1 MSKKVYLLW
10 FGQTISWTGSA
21 MSFFAIG
28 VWIYETTG
36 KASALSTILFIVAI
50 VGVVT
55 GPFGGVLADRFPR
68 KTLIIIFDLTIAVL
82 MCVIGYFALNDIL
95 TLPLLIPFALAF
107 GIFEIAHW
115 TTWSAFLGDVVKKNE
130 VTKVSALFE
139 SAEAISVLVGP
150 IGGAFIYSFFGLTG
164 VILVDVISCIFGIA
178 TITLFKSKKVETKG
192 KMNVKNIYL
201 DLIEAYNWLK
211 KQKGLLTLV
220 LILAIC
226 NFLWGFTQV
235 LLPPMILSFTDA
247 TGLGLVESSIGLA
260 FLFGSILSLRLS
272 DWLQGNLK
280 VAIYCGLLGGLSL
293 ILGSIRP
300 SIFLLCV
307 HGVIGGVSGTM
318 QYTVSSGAWLAI
330 TTEDIRGRALALRGT
345 IAQML
350 RPLGVLIAGPLGD
363 YLEFSFYPD
372 NVDLLS
378 PLVGIGPGR
387 GYAFFILFGHNKYL
401 VVLIYEKSLVLLLLL
416 PFCTEMNG
424 VVYVAV
430 WILNLNNKNLANLS
444 KQVKDITNQ

>member
-1 MSKKVYLLW
+1 
-10 FGQTISWTGSA
+10 

-28 VWIYETTG
+28 VWIFETTG
-36 KASALSTILFIVAI
+36 KASALSTILFTVAI

-68 KTLIIIFDLTIAVL
+68 KTLIITFDLIIAVL
-82 MCVIGYFALNDIL
+82 MCVIGYLALNEAL
-95 TLPLLIPFALAF
+95 TLTSLIPFALAF

-139 SAEAISVLVGP
+139 SAEAISVLIGP

-164 VILVDVISCIFGIA
+164 VILVDVITCLFGIA
-178 TITLFKSKKVETKG
+178 TITLFKSKKIETKS
-192 KMNVKNIYL
+192 NLSIKNIYF

-211 KQKGLLTLV
+211 KQKGLLSLV
-220 LILAIC
+220 LILSAC

-235 LLPPMILSFTDA
+235 LIPPMILSFADA
-247 TGLGLVESSIGLA
+247 TGLGIVESSVGLA
-260 FLFGSILSLRLS
+260 FLFGSVISLRLA

-280 VAIYCGLLGGLSL
+280 VAIYCGLLGGLAL
-293 ILGSIRP
+293 IIGSVRP

-307 HGVIGGVSGTM
+307 NGVIAGISGTV

-350 RPLGVLIAGPLGD
+350 RPLGVVIAGPLGD
-363 YLEFSFYPD
+363 YLEFSFYPK
-372 NVDLLS
+372 NVDMLS
-378 PLVGIGPGR
+378 PLVGTGPGR
-387 GYAFFILFGHNKYL
+387 GYAFLYFLIGVFY
-401 VVLIYEKSLVLLLLL
+401 VVVW
-416 PFCTEMNG
+416 
-424 VVYVAV
+424 VV
-430 WILNLNNKNLANLS
+430 NFNNKNLKFLS
-444 KQVKDITNQ
+444 KQVIEITNN

>member
-28 VWIYETTG
+28 VWIFETTG
-36 KASALSTILFIVAI
+36 KASALSTVLFVVAI

-68 KTLIIIFDLTIAVL
+68 KKLIIAFDLTIASL
-82 MCVIGYFALNDIL
+82 MCVIGYLALNDIL
-95 TLPLLIPFALAF
+95 TLTLLIPFALAF

-139 SAEAISVLVGP
+139 SAEAISVLAGP
-150 IGGAFIYSFFGLTG
+150 IGGAFIYSFFGLPG
-164 VILVDVISCIFGIA
+164 VILFDVVTCFIGIA
-178 TITLFKSKKVETKG
+178 TITLFKSKKVELKN
-192 KMNVKNIYL
+192 KLNLKNIYF
-201 DLIEAYNWLK
+201 DLVEAYDWLK
-211 KQKGLLTLV
+211 QQKGLLTLV
-220 LILAIC
+220 LIFSIG
-226 NFLWGFTQV
+226 NFLWGFGSV
-235 LLPPMILSFTDA
+235 LLPAMILSFTDA
-247 TGLGLVESSIGLA
+247 KGLGIVESSVGIA
-260 FLFGSILSLRLS
+260 FLLGSVISLRLS
-272 DWLQGNLK
+272 NWLQGNLK

-300 SIFLLCV
+300 SIILLCI
-307 HGVIGGVSGTM
+307 HGVIGGVSGTV

-350 RPLGVLIAGPLGD
+350 RPLGVVIAGPLGD
-363 YLEFSFYPD
+363 YLEFIFYPA
-372 NVDLLS
+372 NLELLS
-378 PLVGIGPGR
+378 PIVGTGPGR
-387 GYAFFILFGHNKYL
+387 GYAFLFFI
-401 VVLIYEKSLVLLLLL
+401 V
-416 PFCTEMNG
+416 G
-424 VVYVAV
+424 VAYVAL
-430 WILNLNNKNLANLS
+430 WILNFNNKNLKNLS
-444 KQVKDITNQ
+444 KQVKEITQL

>member
-28 VWIYETTG
+28 VWIFETTG
-36 KASALSTILFIVAI
+36 KASALSTVLFVVAI

-68 KTLIIIFDLTIAVL
+68 KKLIIAFDLTIASL
-82 MCVIGYFALNDIL
+82 MCVIGYLALNDIL
-95 TLPLLIPFALAF
+95 TLTLLIPFALAF

-150 IGGAFIYSFFGLTG
+150 IGGAFIYSFFGLPG
-164 VILVDVISCIFGIA
+164 VILFDVVTCFIGIA
-178 TITLFKSKKVETKG
+178 TITLFKSKKVELKN
-192 KMNVKNIYL
+192 KLNFKNIYL
-201 DLIEAYNWLK
+201 DLVEAYNWLK

-220 LILAIC
+220 LIFSIG
-226 NFLWGFTQV
+226 NFLWGFGSV
-235 LLPPMILSFTDA
+235 LLPAMILSFTDA
-247 TGLGLVESSIGLA
+247 KGLGIVESSVGIA
-260 FLFGSILSLRLS
+260 FLLGSVISLRLS
-272 DWLQGNLK
+272 NWLQGNLK

-300 SIFLLCV
+300 SIILLCI
-307 HGVIGGVSGTM
+307 HGVIGGVSGTV

-350 RPLGVLIAGPLGD
+350 RPLGVVIAGPLGD
-363 YLEFSFYPD
+363 YLEFTFYPA
-372 NVDLLS
+372 NVELLS
-378 PLVGIGPGR
+378 PIVGTGPGR
-387 GYAFFILFGHNKYL
+387 GYAFLFFI
-401 VVLIYEKSLVLLLLL
+401 V
-416 PFCTEMNG
+416 G
-424 VVYVAV
+424 VAYVAI
-430 WILNLNNKNLANLS
+430 WI
-444 KQVKDITNQ
+444 

>member
-1 MSKKVYLLW
+1 VSKKVYLLW

-28 VWIYETTG
+28 VWIFETTG
-36 KASALSTILFIVAI
+36 KASALSTVLFVVAI

-68 KTLIIIFDLTIAVL
+68 KTLIITFDLIIAVL
-82 MCVIGYFALNDIL
+82 MCVIGYLALNEAL
-95 TLPLLIPFALAF
+95 TLTSLIPFALAF

-139 SAEAISVLVGP
+139 SAEAISVLIGP

-164 VILVDVISCIFGIA
+164 VILVDVVTCLFGIA
-178 TITLFKSKKVETKG
+178 TITLFKSKKIEAKS
-192 KMNVKNIYL
+192 NLSVKNIYF

-211 KQKGLLTLV
+211 KQKGLLSLV
-220 LILAIC
+220 LILSVC

-235 LLPPMILSFTDA
+235 LIPPMILSFADA
-247 TGLGLVESSIGLA
+247 TGLGIVESSVGLA
-260 FLFGSILSLRLS
+260 FLFGSVISLRFA

-280 VAIYCGLLGGLSL
+280 VAIYCGLLGGLAL
-293 ILGSIRP
+293 IIGSVRP
-300 SIFLLCV
+300 SIFLLCIN
-307 HGVIGGVSGTM
+307 GVIAGISGTV

-350 RPLGVLIAGPLGD
+350 RPLGVVIAGPLGD
-363 YLEFSFYPD
+363 YLEFTFYPK
-372 NVDLLS
+372 NVDMLY
-378 PLVGIGPGR
+378 PLVGTGPGR
-387 GYAFFILFGHNKYL
+387 GYAFLYFLIGIFY
-401 VVLIYEKSLVLLLLL
+401 VVIWVLN
-416 PFCTEMNG
+416 F
-424 VVYVAV
+424 
-430 WILNLNNKNLANLS
+430 NNKNLKFLS
-444 KQVKDITNQ
+444 KQVIEITNN

>member
-10 FGQTISWTGSA
+10 FGQTVSWTGSS

-68 KTLIIIFDLTIAVL
+68 KKLIIIFDLIIAAL
-82 MCVIGYFALNDIL
+82 MCVIGYLALSDFL
-95 TLPLLIPFALAF
+95 TLTLLIPFALAF

-115 TTWSAFLGDVVKKNE
+115 TTWSAFLGDVVKKQE

-139 SAEAISVLVGP
+139 SAEAISVLIGP
-150 IGGAFIYSFFGLTG
+150 IGGAFIYSFFGLPG
-164 VILVDVISCIFGIA
+164 VILVDLVTCFFGIA
-178 TITLFKSKKVETKG
+178 TITFFKSKKVEIKG
-192 KMNVKNIYL
+192 QLSFRNVYF

-211 KQKGLLTLV
+211 KQKGLLSLV
-220 LILAIC
+220 SILSIG
-226 NFLWGFTQV
+226 NFLWGFTSV
-235 LLPPMILSFTDA
+235 LIPPMILSFTDA
-247 TGLGLVESSIGLA
+247 RGLGIVESSVGLA
-260 FLFGSILSLRLS
+260 FLFGSIISLRLA
-272 DWLQGNLK
+272 DKLQGNLK
-280 VAIYCGLLGGLSL
+280 VAIYMGLLGGVSL

-300 SIFLLCV
+300 SIILLCI
-307 HGVIGGVSGTM
+307 HGIIAGVSGTV

-330 TTEDIRGRALALRGT
+330 TTENIRGRALALRGT

-363 YLEFSFYPD
+363 YLEFTFFPD

-378 PLVGIGPGR
+378 PFVGTGPGR
-387 GYAFFILFGHNKYL
+387 GYALLFFL
-401 VVLIYEKSLVLLLLL
+401 VGS
-416 PFCTEMNG
+416 
-424 VVYVAV
+424 VYVGV
-430 WILNLNNKNLANLS
+430 WILNLNNKNLRNLS
-444 KQVKDITNQ
+444 RQVKDITNH

>member
-28 VWIYETTG
+28 VWIFETTG
-36 KASALSTILFIVAI
+36 KASALSTVLFVVAI

-68 KTLIIIFDLTIAVL
+68 KKLIIAFDLTIASL
-82 MCVIGYFALNDIL
+82 MCVIGYLALNDIL
-95 TLPLLIPFALAF
+95 TLTLLIPFALAF

-150 IGGAFIYSFFGLTG
+150 IGGAFIYSFFGLPG
-164 VILVDVISCIFGIA
+164 VILFDVVTCFIGIA
-178 TITLFKSKKVETKG
+178 TITLFKSKKVEIKN
-192 KMNVKNIYL
+192 KLNFKNIYF
-201 DLIEAYNWLK
+201 DLVEAYNWLK

-220 LILAIC
+220 LIFSIG
-226 NFLWGFTQV
+226 NFLWGFGSV
-235 LLPPMILSFTDA
+235 LLPAMILSFTDA
-247 TGLGLVESSIGLA
+247 KGLGIVESSVGIA
-260 FLFGSILSLRLS
+260 FLLGSVISLRLS
-272 DWLQGNLK
+272 NWLQGNLK

-300 SIFLLCV
+300 SIILLCI
-307 HGVIGGVSGTM
+307 HGVIGGVSGTV

-350 RPLGVLIAGPLGD
+350 RPLGVVIAGPLGD
-363 YLEFSFYPD
+363 YLEFTFYPA
-372 NVDLLS
+372 NLELLS
-378 PLVGIGPGR
+378 PIVGTGPGR
-387 GYAFFILFGHNKYL
+387 GYAFLFFI
-401 VVLIYEKSLVLLLLL
+401 V
-416 PFCTEMNG
+416 G
-424 VVYVAV
+424 VAYVALWV
-430 WILNLNNKNLANLS
+430 LNFNNKNLKNLS
-444 KQVKDITNQ
+444 KQVKDITQL

>member
-1 MSKKVYLLW
+1 
-10 FGQTISWTGSA
+10 

-28 VWIYETTG
+28 VWIFETTG
-36 KASALSTILFIVAI
+36 KASALSTILFTVAI

-55 GPFGGVLADRFPR
+55 GPFGGVLADRFQR
-68 KTLIIIFDLTIAVL
+68 KTLIITFDLIIALL
-82 MCVIGYFALNDIL
+82 MCVIGYLALNEAL
-95 TLPLLIPFALAF
+95 TLTSLIPFALAF

-139 SAEAISVLVGP
+139 SAEAISVLIGP

-164 VILVDVISCIFGIA
+164 VILVDVITCLFGIA
-178 TITLFKSKKVETKG
+178 TITLFKSKKIETKS
-192 KMNVKNIYL
+192 NLSIKNIYF

-211 KQKGLLTLV
+211 KQQGLLSLV
-220 LILAIC
+220 LILSAC

-235 LLPPMILSFTDA
+235 LIPPMILSFADA
-247 TGLGLVESSIGLA
+247 TGLGIVESSVGLA
-260 FLFGSILSLRLS
+260 FLFGSVISLRLA

-280 VAIYCGLLGGLSL
+280 VAIYCGLLGGLAL
-293 ILGSIRP
+293 IIGSVRP

-307 HGVIGGVSGTM
+307 NGVIAGISGTV

-350 RPLGVLIAGPLGD
+350 RPLGVVIAGPLGD
-363 YLEFSFYPD
+363 YLEFSFYPK
-372 NVDLLS
+372 NVDMLS
-378 PLVGIGPGR
+378 PLVGTGPGR
-387 GYAFFILFGHNKYL
+387 GYAFLYFLIGVFY
-401 VVLIYEKSLVLLLLL
+401 VVVW
-416 PFCTEMNG
+416 
-424 VVYVAV
+424 VV
-430 WILNLNNKNLANLS
+430 NFNNKNLKFLS
-444 KQVKDITNQ
+444 KQVIEITNN

>member
-28 VWIYETTG
+28 VWIFETTG
-36 KASALSTILFIVAI
+36 KASALSTVLFVVAI

-68 KTLIIIFDLTIAVL
+68 KTLIITFDLIIAVL
-82 MCVIGYFALNDIL
+82 MCVIGYLALNEAL
-95 TLPLLIPFALAF
+95 TLTSLIPFALAF

-139 SAEAISVLVGP
+139 SAEAISVLIGP

-164 VILVDVISCIFGIA
+164 VILVDVVTCLFGIA
-178 TITLFKSKKVETKG
+178 TITLFKSKKIEAKS
-192 KMNVKNIYL
+192 NLSVKNIYF

-211 KQKGLLTLV
+211 KQKGLLSLV
-220 LILAIC
+220 LILSVC

-235 LLPPMILSFTDA
+235 LIPPMILSFADA
-247 TGLGLVESSIGLA
+247 TGLGIVESSVGLA
-260 FLFGSILSLRLS
+260 FLFGSVISLRFA

-280 VAIYCGLLGGLSL
+280 VAIYCGLLGGLAL
-293 ILGSIRP
+293 IIGSVRP
-300 SIFLLCV
+300 SIFLLCIN
-307 HGVIGGVSGTM
+307 GVIAGISGTV

-350 RPLGVLIAGPLGD
+350 RPLGVVIAGPLGD
-363 YLEFSFYPD
+363 YLEFTFYPK
-372 NVDLLS
+372 NVDMLY
-378 PLVGIGPGR
+378 PLVGTGPGR
-387 GYAFFILFGHNKYL
+387 GYAFLYFLIGIFY
-401 VVLIYEKSLVLLLLL
+401 VVIWVLN
-416 PFCTEMNG
+416 F
-424 VVYVAV
+424 
-430 WILNLNNKNLANLS
+430 NNKNLKFLS
-444 KQVKDITNQ
+444 KQVIEITNN

>member
-10 FGQTISWTGSA
+10 LGQTVSWTGSS

-68 KTLIIIFDLTIAVL
+68 KTLIIIFDLIIAVL
-82 MCVIGYFALNDIL
+82 MCVIGYLALNDIL
-95 TLPLLIPFALAF
+95 TLTLLIPFALAF

-115 TTWSAFLGDVVKKNE
+115 TTWSAFLGDVVKKQE

-139 SAEAISVLVGP
+139 SAEAISVLIGP
-150 IGGAFIYSFFGLTG
+150 IGGAFIYSFFGLPG
-164 VILVDVISCIFGIA
+164 VILVDLVTCFFGIA
-178 TITLFKSKKVETKG
+178 TITMFKSKKVDIKG
-192 KMNVKNIYL
+192 KLSFRNVYF

-211 KQKGLLTLV
+211 KQKGLLSLV
-220 LILAIC
+220 SILAIG
-226 NFLWGFTQV
+226 NFLWGFTSV
-235 LLPPMILSFTDA
+235 LIPPMILSFTDA
-247 TGLGLVESSIGLA
+247 RGLGIVESSVGLA
-260 FLFGSILSLRLS
+260 FLFGSIISLRLA
-272 DWLQGNLK
+272 DKLQGNLK
-280 VAIYCGLLGGLSL
+280 VAIYMGLLGGISL

-300 SIFLLCV
+300 SIILLCI
-307 HGVIGGVSGTM
+307 HGIIAGVSGTV

-350 RPLGVLIAGPLGD
+350 RPLGVVIAGPLGD
-363 YLEFSFYPD
+363 YLEFTFYPK
-372 NVDLLS
+372 NVDILS
-378 PLVGIGPGR
+378 PLIGTGPGR
-387 GYAFFILFGHNKYL
+387 GYAFLFFIIG
-401 VVLIYEKSLVLLLLL
+401 VL
-416 PFCTEMNG
+416 
-424 VVYVAV
+424 YVCL
-430 WILNLNNKNLANLS
+430 WIVILNNKNLKNLS
-444 KQVKDITNQ
+444 KQVIEITNK

>member
-28 VWIYETTG
+28 VWIFETTG
-36 KASALSTILFIVAI
+36 KASALSTVLFVVAI

-68 KTLIIIFDLTIAVL
+68 KKLIIAFDLTIASL
-82 MCVIGYFALNDIL
+82 MCVIGYLALNDIL
-95 TLPLLIPFALAF
+95 TLTLLIPFALAF

-150 IGGAFIYSFFGLTG
+150 IGGAFIYSFFGLPG
-164 VILVDVISCIFGIA
+164 VILFDVVTCFIGIA
-178 TITLFKSKKVETKG
+178 TITIFKSKKVEIKN
-192 KMNVKNIYL
+192 KLNFKNIYF
-201 DLIEAYNWLK
+201 DLVEAYNWLK

-220 LILAIC
+220 LIFSIG
-226 NFLWGFTQV
+226 NFLWGFGSV
-235 LLPPMILSFTDA
+235 LLPAMILSFTDA
-247 TGLGLVESSIGLA
+247 KGLGIVESSVGIA
-260 FLFGSILSLRLS
+260 FLLGSVISLRLS
-272 DWLQGNLK
+272 NWLQGNLK

-300 SIFLLCV
+300 SIILLCI
-307 HGVIGGVSGTM
+307 HGVIGGVSGTV

-350 RPLGVLIAGPLGD
+350 RPLGVVIAGPLGD
-363 YLEFSFYPD
+363 YLEFTFYPA
-372 NVDLLS
+372 NVELLS
-378 PLVGIGPGR
+378 PIVGTGPGR
-387 GYAFFILFGHNKYL
+387 GYALLFFIVGVAY
-401 VVLIYEKSLVLLLLL
+401 VVL
-416 PFCTEMNG
+416 
-424 VVYVAV
+424 
-430 WILNLNNKNLANLS
+430 WIVNFNNKNLKNLS
-444 KQVKDITNQ
+444 KQVKDITQL

>member
-1 MSKKVYLLW
+1 MERKVYLLW
-10 FGQTISWTGSA
+10 FGQTVSWTGSA

-68 KTLIIIFDLTIAVL
+68 KTLIIVFDLIIAVL

-95 TLPLLIPFALAF
+95 TLTLLIPFALAF

-139 SAEAISVLVGP
+139 SAEAISVLIGP

-164 VILVDVISCIFGIA
+164 VILVDVITCLFGIA
-178 TITLFKSKKVETKG
+178 TITLFKSKKTETKSELTF
-192 KMNVKNIYL
+192 KNIYF
-201 DLIEAYNWLK
+201 DLVEAYNWLK

-220 LILAIC
+220 SILSLA
-226 NFLWGFTQV
+226 NFLWGFTSV

-247 TGLGLVESSIGLA
+247 RGLGIVESSLGLA
-260 FLFGSILSLRLS
+260 FLFGSMISLRLA
-272 DWLQGNLK
+272 DKLQGNLK
-280 VAIYCGLLGGLSL
+280 VAIYMGLLGGLSL

-300 SIFLLCV
+300 SVFLLCV
-307 HGVIGGVSGTM
+307 HGIINGVSGTV

-350 RPLGVLIAGPLGD
+350 RPLGVVIAGPLGD
-363 YLEFSFYPD
+363 YLEFTFYPANED
-372 NVDLLS
+372 ILA
-378 PLVGIGPGR
+378 PLVGTGPGR
-387 GYAFFILFGHNKYL
+387 GYALLFFIIG
-401 VVLIYEKSLVLLLLL
+401 VLYVLL
-416 PFCTEMNG
+416 
-424 VVYVAV
+424 
-430 WILNLNNKNLANLS
+430 WIVNFNNKNLKTLS
-444 KQVKDITNQ
+444 RQVTEITKEN

>member
-10 FGQTISWTGSA
+10 FGQTVSWTGSS

-28 VWIYETTG
+28 VWIFETTG
-36 KASALSTILFIVAI
+36 KASALSTILFTVAI

-55 GPFGGVLADRFPR
+55 GPFGGVLADRFQR
-68 KTLIIIFDLTIAVL
+68 KTLIITFDLIIALL
-82 MCVIGYFALNDIL
+82 MCVIGYLALNEAL
-95 TLPLLIPFALAF
+95 TLTSLIPFALAF

-139 SAEAISVLVGP
+139 SAEAISVLIGP

-164 VILVDVISCIFGIA
+164 VILVDVITCLFGIA
-178 TITLFKSKKVETKG
+178 TITLFKSKKIETKS
-192 KMNVKNIYL
+192 NLSIKNIYF

-211 KQKGLLTLV
+211 KQKGLLSLV
-220 LILAIC
+220 LILSAC

-235 LLPPMILSFTDA
+235 LIPPMILSFADA
-247 TGLGLVESSIGLA
+247 TGLGIVESSVGLA
-260 FLFGSILSLRLS
+260 FLFGSVISLRLA

-280 VAIYCGLLGGLSL
+280 VAIYCGLLGGLAL
-293 ILGSIRP
+293 IIGSVRP

-307 HGVIGGVSGTM
+307 NGVIAGISGTV

-350 RPLGVLIAGPLGD
+350 RPLGVVIAGPLGD
-363 YLEFSFYPD
+363 YLEFSFYPK
-372 NVDLLS
+372 NVDMLS
-378 PLVGIGPGR
+378 PLVGTGPGR
-387 GYAFFILFGHNKYL
+387 GYAFLYFLIGVFY
-401 VVLIYEKSLVLLLLL
+401 VVVW
-416 PFCTEMNG
+416 
-424 VVYVAV
+424 VV
-430 WILNLNNKNLANLS
+430 NFNNKNLKFLS
-444 KQVKDITNQ
+444 KQVIEITNN